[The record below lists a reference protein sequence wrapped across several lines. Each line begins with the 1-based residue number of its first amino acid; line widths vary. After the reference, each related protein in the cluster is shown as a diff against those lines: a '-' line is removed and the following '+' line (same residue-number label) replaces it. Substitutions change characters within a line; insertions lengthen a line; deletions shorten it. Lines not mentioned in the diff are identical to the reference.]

1 MTREAMLHLGID
13 APTQNN
19 IFQVRGK
26 ATPLRCGG
34 GDGQPPSKG
43 PSLNSGVS
51 FPEDLGL

>member
-26 ATPLRCGG
+26 ATPVRCGG

-43 PSLNSGVS
+43 PSLDSGVS